1 MARLK
6 SSITSIRHR
15 FFPLSYYP
23 LHICYFVVTILI
35 SSVILNAKGS
45 NEQALFRL
53 RYIDA
58 LFLSA
63 SAMTCT
69 GLNTV
74 NIGSLTAFQ
83 QAVLFILILAGNVT
97 LVSVTTVFI
106 RRHFLK
112 KTMKDIKL
120 KAGQAVFSSTHPSK
134 TEEMASAG
142 SPRDHDFLMQH
153 SSQPKTNGKFNT
165 SPQYR
170 RNPSSFRRDIES
182 GEINLSSLK
191 PVSSGGLQIRS
202 SEAGLIE
209 ENRHDLLSSLIA
221 LDKTVSTGF
230 SSAHVEVDVQQD
242 GFQSLTE
249 SEREELGGV
258 EYHALS
264 LLMWILP
271 AYVLFWLALPMAI
284 LIPYSYKDTV
294 ESIIRSQPG
303 NLKPAW

>member
-15 FFPLSYYP
+15 FFPLSYYS
-23 LHICYFVVTILI
+23 LHFCYFVVTTLI
-35 SSVILNAKGS
+35 SSVILKGKS
-45 NEQALFRL
+45 GNEQALFQL

-74 NIGSLTAFQ
+74 NLGSLTAFQ
-83 QAVLFILILAGNVT
+83 QAVHFILILAGNVT
-97 LVSVTTVFI
+97 VVSVTTVVV
-106 RRHFLK
+106 RRHFFK
-112 KTMKDIKL
+112 GTMKDIKL
-120 KAGQAVFSSTHPSK
+120 KAGQTVFSSTHPPK
-134 TEEMASAG
+134 TEERASAG
-142 SPRDHDFLMQH
+142 SLRGHDFLTQH
-153 SSQPKTNGKFNT
+153 SSQHKTNRRINM

-170 RNPSSFRRDIES
+170 RNPSSIRRDIES
-182 GEINLSSLK
+182 GEINFSSLK
-191 PVSSGGLQIRS
+191 PVSSGGFQIRS

-209 ENRHDLLSSLIA
+209 ENRHDLLSSLLA
-221 LDKTVSTGF
+221 LDKKVSTAF
-230 SSAHVEVDVQQD
+230 SSAHIEVDVQQD

-284 LIPYSYKDTV
+284 LIPYSYRDNV